1 MTPLIVS
8 KVTLSGVIGMIP
20 KMLQPFSVTSITV
33 GTSKS
38 IGASWRYTINPSMH
52 HSTVRLLNAA
62 ILDSPRENSRAES
75 VLAAL
80 AFICWIINFWLS
92 SAALLLIAMSLA
104 IKPRPMGSIDVKR
117 SNTLHH

>member
-1 MTPLIVS
+1 
-8 KVTLSGVIGMIP
+8 
-20 KMLQPFSVTSITV
+20 
-33 GTSKS
+33 
-38 IGASWRYTINPSMH
+38 MH
-52 HSTVRLLNAA
+52 HSTVRLLKAA

-104 IKPRPMGSIDVKR
+104 IKPKPIGKIDVSK
-117 SNTLHH
+117 SNTLYDPYDDNKERKYEQFWILFDFLSNALTIKFSHA